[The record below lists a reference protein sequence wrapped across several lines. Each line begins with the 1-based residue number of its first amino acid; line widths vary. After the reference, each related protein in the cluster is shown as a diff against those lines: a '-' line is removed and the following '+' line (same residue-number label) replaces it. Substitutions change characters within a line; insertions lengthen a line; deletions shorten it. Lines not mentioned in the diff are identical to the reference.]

1 MYFGYSGFMMSVAFL
16 EVLTR
21 DLKEDRTSML
31 SHMAPGT
38 EETPLANGES
48 LICRV
53 KNKIKRW
60 RYIFL
65 PWPLEKGEEDRVK
78 SWLVLSVSNVDRMK

>member
-1 MYFGYSGFMMSVAFL
+1 VYFGYSRFMMSVAFL

-53 KNKIKRW
+53 KK
-60 RYIFL
+60 
-65 PWPLEKGEEDRVK
+65 
-78 SWLVLSVSNVDRMK
+78 